1 MGVTHR
7 WTRFPTSSLFSFVPV
22 FTVIAVLTL
31 AGCGVGGSSDD
42 SETPSGGNQ
51 AGLPPTTAQTELT
64 EVAHAFMAALSDR
77 DVARLDEML
86 APGATLYSVREG
98 EAGTVYGVRTR
109 EEFLEG
115 LSAGGDRFLERIW
128 DPVVEVRGRT
138 GMVWAPYD
146 FHLNGAFSHCGIDV
160 LTLLRL
166 EEGWKVTSITYDVVR
181 ENCEASPLGPPEG

>member
-1 MGVTHR
+1 MGATHR
-7 WTRFPTSSLFSFVPV
+7 WTRFPLSSWFSFVPV
-22 FTVIAVLTL
+22 FILLAGPTL
-31 AGCGVGGSSDD
+31 AGCGVGGSAGNP
-42 SETPSGGNQ
+42 ETVPGENQ
-51 AGLPPTTAQTELT
+51 AGLPPTAAQTELT
-64 EVAHAFMAALSDR
+64 EVAHTFMAALSDR
-77 DVARLDEML
+77 DVARLDGML

-98 EAGTVYGVRTR
+98 EGGTVYGVRTR

-181 ENCEASPLGPPEG
+181 ENCEASPLGAPEG